1 MIKHMFRVLILF
13 LLIQGVLLSATLEYI
28 EVKGVK
34 VPLIFEKE
42 STLPIA
48 SMQIIFQN
56 SGSIADGKQP
66 GIASFSASLLN
77 EGTKTDGAVGFAQKL
92 EEQAIHL
99 SVHSGTETFVVELES
114 LREQFDKGIS
124 LLDALFRD
132 PNYTKESFEKVRL
145 LKLSRIKQKENDF
158 DYIASLNLKLL
169 VYKDTP
175 LGHPSIGTRESLE
188 RLKLEDVKAYVDA
201 HLVLSRAIVVIGG
214 DMTLDEAKE
223 SAAKSLASLTTG
235 KSEPLPFVEHI
246 KKPAQIVEKKDTQQ
260 AYIYFSSPF
269 YVRADDKERY
279 KAKVATFILGA
290 GGFGSRL
297 MEEIRVKRGLAYS
310 AYARGNI
317 NKSHTS
323 LKGYLQTKLESQD
336 EAMKLVKE
344 VVSEFVEKGVTQEE
358 LDQARKFILGSEP
371 LRNEVLSQRLNR
383 TFMEYY
389 QGLGIGYHTKEL
401 ELIEKLNLEDLNAF
415 IKAHPE
421 IALLSFSIVTKQ

>member
-1 MIKHMFRVLILF
+1 MFRVLTLF
-13 LLIQGVLLSATLEYI
+13 LLIQGVLLSATLEHI
-28 EVKGVK
+28 EVNGVK

-48 SMQIIFQN
+48 SMQVIFQN
-56 SGSIADGKQP
+56 SGSIADKAHP

-92 EEQAIHL
+92 EEEAIHL
-99 SVHSGTETFVVELES
+99 SVHNGTETFVIELES
-114 LREQFDKGIS
+114 LKEQFDKGIGLLDS
-124 LLDALFRD
+124 LLRN
-132 PNYTKESFEKVRL
+132 PNYTKESFDKVRL
-145 LKLSRIKQKENDF
+145 LKLSRIQQKENDF

-169 VYKDTP
+169 VYKNTP
-175 LGHPSIGTRESLE
+175 LGHPSIGTKESLE
-188 RLKLEDVKAYVDA
+188 KLKLEDVKSYIAS

-214 DMTLDEAKE
+214 DMTLKEAK
-223 SAAKSLASLTTG
+223 AHAKDALLSLSEG

-246 KKPAQIVEKKDTQQ
+246 KKPAQSVAKKDTKQ
-260 AYIYFSSPF
+260 AYIYFSSPL
-269 YVRADDKERY
+269 YVKADDKDRY

-310 AYARGNI
+310 AYARANI

-336 EAMKLVKE
+336 EAIKLVKE
-344 VVSEFVEKGVTQEE
+344 VIAEFVEKGVTQEE
-358 LDQARKFILGSEP
+358 LAQAKRFILGSEP
-371 LRNEVLSQRLNR
+371 LRNEMLSQRLNR

-389 QGLGIGYHTKEL
+389 QGLGIGYHEKEL
-401 ELIEKLNLEDLNAF
+401 ALIEKLSLEDLNAF